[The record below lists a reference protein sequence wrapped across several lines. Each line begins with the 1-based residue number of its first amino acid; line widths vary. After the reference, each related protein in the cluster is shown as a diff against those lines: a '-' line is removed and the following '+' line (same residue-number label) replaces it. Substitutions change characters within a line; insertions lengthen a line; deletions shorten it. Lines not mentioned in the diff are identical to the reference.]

1 MTSSIAPQRGNRRQ
15 GRPSGRSAS
24 PSRLVLGSLIALLFL
39 FPVAWTV
46 LRSFQDGA
54 AASAGLGP
62 EMFNGISG
70 DNYAALGNS
79 GVSILNYTANS
90 AMVALGTTALTCIVA
105 TLAGYALARVR
116 FAGAGLL
123 FVLILTPF
131 MVPFQGILV
140 PLFTLLN
147 WLGLSDNLFG
157 LVLVYTTFQLPFAV
171 FVMRNS
177 FATVPKE
184 LEEAAMI
191 DGLSTFGILRRAL
204 LPIVTPGIATVALY
218 AFIFAWNE
226 FLAALIL
233 MTSQSRFTLPVALVN
248 IQSGQFGQVDF
259 GVLSAGATVATIPCL
274 LAFLL
279 LQRYY
284 VSGLSAGSTKG

>member
-1 MTSSIAPQRGNRRQ
+1 MTTITKHKQAARDSSARLGAPRLAVGITIAF
-15 GRPSGRSAS
+15 
-24 PSRLVLGSLIALLFL
+24 LFL

-46 LRSFQDGA
+46 LRSLQSGE
-54 AASAGLGP
+54 AASVGLGP
-62 EMFNGISG
+62 GMFQGLSG
-70 DNYAALGNS
+70 DNYAALGDS
-79 GVSILNYTANS
+79 GVSLVRYATNS
-90 AMVALGTTALTCIVA
+90 AAVALGTTALTCVVA
-105 TLAGYALARVR
+105 TLAGYALARIR

-147 WLGLSDNLFG
+147 WMGLSDDLAG

-177 FATVPKE
+177 FAAVPKE

-191 DGLSTFGILRRAL
+191 DGLNTFTILVRAL

-233 MTSQSRFTLPVALVN
+233 MTSQSKFTLPVALVN
-248 IQSGQFGQVDF
+248 IQSGQFGTIDF

-284 VSGLSAGSTKG
+284 VSGLAAGSTKG

>member
-1 MTSSIAPQRGNRRQ
+1 MSLATKAPRTKKIDDATSAGAPRLLIGIVIA
-15 GRPSGRSAS
+15 A
-24 PSRLVLGSLIALLFL
+24 LFL

-46 LRSFQDGA
+46 LRSLQNGA

-62 EMFNGISG
+62 GMFAGLSG
-70 DNYAALGNS
+70 ENYTALGNS
-79 GVSILNYTANS
+79 GVSLLRYATNS
-90 AMVALGTTALTCIVA
+90 AAVALGTTILTCIVA
-105 TLAGYALARVR
+105 TLAGYALARIR

-147 WLGLSDNLFG
+147 WMGLSDNLIG

-177 FATVPKE
+177 FAALPRE

-191 DGLSTFGILRRAL
+191 DGLSTFSILWRAL

-233 MTSQSRFTLPVALVN
+233 VTSQSKFTLPVALVN